1 MFFLK
6 KDIPEE
12 ALIKIGFKKKENKK
26 PMILGVKYKNN
37 QCGFFKPKDDY
48 YWIMNLDCPVN
59 LIIYEGMLLEALTTD
74 GENIYDVGEIRNKT
88 RLYEFDYIEKVK
100 QATKIFDYCIE
111 GEKCY
116 DGYCVVPEDE
126 EEMAIF
132 SSVL

>member
-1 MFFLK
+1 
-6 KDIPEE
+6 
-12 ALIKIGFKKKENKK
+12 
-26 PMILGVKYKNN
+26 
-37 QCGFFKPKDDY
+37 
-48 YWIMNLDCPVN
+48 MNLDCPVN

-74 GENIYDVGEIRNKT
+74 GENIYDIGEIKNKT
-88 RLYEFDYIEKVK
+88 RLYEVDYIEKVK

-111 GEKCY
+111 GKKYY

>member
-26 PMILGVKYKNN
+26 PMMLGVKYENN

-74 GENIYDVGEIRNKT
+74 GENIYDVGEIRNKS
-88 RLYEFDYIEKVK
+88 RSYEFDYIEKVK

-111 GEKCY
+111 GKKYY

-126 EEMAIF
+126 EEVTIF